1 MSGTEIFFLGLFLGL
16 LYLLWQITRNSQ
28 QAPPKLT
35 KLDLPRTQPSEHE
48 IPKQSVKPDLSLPYT
63 LATSLNEYYQNS
75 AHPEALLNH
84 PKFIEGVKLLD
95 RGGYSNQDLIA
106 YYHGDNAVAA
116 CMAMEAYARSSSGE
130 DISEKILANI
140 NIVVP
145 WTRYFALRALNES
158 TPANDPLVGKVL
170 ARIDPSWRTQFGMQF
185 LRDFIKTRLDGGEEP
200 VFKTDLHRIS
210 EDHAG
215 FLLELLE
222 GVKGEPASKLLA
234 EFNAWRNTRVDFDF
248 LSSIGRIWNWPETVD
263 PDPVIE
269 NGALLTQVATV
280 QAGFFKDRPRS
291 ALLVGESG
299 VGKSTIARVLGKR
312 MQDKGWMIFEA
323 GHTELVA
330 GKVFIGEVEERFRKL
345 LHHLGGKRKILWYIP
360 DFHGLS
366 WAGRHQHSL
375 SSALDYFLPHI
386 DQGEITVLG
395 ETQPLPYEKLIQSKP
410 ICRTALEVYRILPLS
425 EETTLEIARLWVR
438 HYTKAGSP
446 ELASEETL
454 REAWQLTRQYL
465 GDKSAPGNLLQLLKL
480 TREHLPP
487 SGGPERAIITVDEL
501 ILTLSQL
508 TGLPANILDDRQ
520 NLDLKGLRGYFEKR
534 VLGQPEAVDCLVDRV
549 AMIKAA
555 VGDPTRPQGVF
566 LFVGPT
572 GTGKTEIAKVLS
584 EYLFGSSTRMI
595 RLDMSEFQEPESLER
610 ILGDSGRASAGSLVD
625 LIRKQPFSVVLLD
638 EFEKA
643 NSRIWDLFLQVFDDG
658 RLTDRGGITAD
669 FRHAIIIMTSN
680 LGGTVPSGASLGFSP
695 DSSRFNPSAVER
707 AVNHSFRKEFLNR
720 IDRVIVFRP
729 LSRDTMREIL
739 RKELDEVFLRRGLRN
754 RAWAV
759 EWDDAAI
766 EFLLEKGFTPDLGAR
781 PLKRAIE
788 RYLLSPLANT
798 IVNHQ
803 FPEGDQFL
811 FVRSDGTDL
820 RVEFVDPDAVEDT
833 EAEEIG
839 LVTGAEKPDDA
850 VQLEEIA
857 LDALGISP
865 EMSCLHLHH
874 EKLSQIVGSAD
885 WQNNKQASL
894 SLISSPD
901 FWNSSDR
908 FAILGKV
915 EYLDRIESG
924 FESAGSLLRRLS
936 GGRKENRLHYP
947 RDLMKRLAQ
956 QLFLLE
962 KACSSLLTEQ
972 PSEAFLLVQ
981 ASRDSGVTDSSND
994 EFAVR
999 LGKMY
1004 CSWAEKRRMQ
1014 IQFLEETGG
1023 DGKTP
1028 YHLLLALSGFA
1039 SFAILQPEDGLHIL
1053 EIPGQGEKSFN
1064 RCRVQVRVVPQPD
1077 EPAGPGLEALRK
1089 QAIYAIDNQGPINLT
1104 VVRRYREHPSPLV
1117 RDSIRGWRTGK
1128 LDRVLE
1134 GDFDLIV
1141 EREREQ

>member
-1 MSGTEIFFLGLFLGL
+1 MSGTEIFFLGLFFGL
-16 LYLLWQITRNSQ
+16 IYLLWQITQ
-28 QAPPKLT
+28 KPQKIPPRLT
-35 KLDLPRTQPSEHE
+35 KLDLPRSQPSDHE
-48 IPKQSVKPDLSLPYT
+48 TTKEPVKPDLSLPYT
-63 LATSLNEYYQNS
+63 LATTLNEFYQNS
-75 AHPEALLNH
+75 AHPESLRWH
-84 PKFIEGVKLLD
+84 PKFMEGVELLN
-95 RGGYSNQDLIA
+95 RGGYSNQDLIS

-116 CMAMEAYARSSSGE
+116 CMAMEAYASRSSGE
-130 DISEKILANI
+130 DIREKVLANM

-145 WTRYFALRALNES
+145 WTRYFALRALNEN
-158 TPANDPLVGKVL
+158 TPANDPLVGRVL
-170 ARIDPSWRTQFGMQF
+170 ARIDPSWKTPFGLMF
-185 LRDFIKTRLDGGEEP
+185 LRDFIQTRLEGGEEP

-222 GVKGEPASKLLA
+222 GVEGEQAKKLLA
-234 EFNAWRNTRVDFDF
+234 EFKAWRNTQVDFDF
-248 LSSIGRIWNWPETVD
+248 LSSIGRIWNWHEKAD
-263 PDPVIE
+263 LDPVIE
-269 NGALLTQVATV
+269 HEPLLAQVATV
-280 QAGFFKDRPRS
+280 QAGYFKDRPRS

-299 VGKSTIARVLGKR
+299 VGKSTVARVIGKR
-312 MQDKGWMIFEA
+312 MQEKGWLIFEA
-323 GHTELVA
+323 GHTELIA

-360 DFHGLS
+360 DFHSLS
-366 WAGRHQHSL
+366 WTGRHQHSL

-395 ETQPLPYEKLIQSKP
+395 ETQPLPYEKLVQTKP
-410 ICRTALEVYRILPLS
+410 NCRTAMEVYRILPLA

-438 HYTKAGSP
+438 HCTKAGRP

-480 TREHLPP
+480 TRDHLST
-487 SGGPERAIITVDEL
+487 SGGPDRTMITVDEL

-508 TGLPANILDDRQ
+508 TGLPASILDDRQ
-520 NLDLKGLRGYFEKR
+520 NLDLKGLRGFFEKR

-572 GTGKTEIAKVLS
+572 GTGKTEIAKALS
-584 EYLFGSSTRMI
+584 EYLFGSPTRMI
-595 RLDMSEFQEPESLER
+595 RLDMSEFQEVESLER
-610 ILGDSGRASAGSLVD
+610 ILGDSTRASAESLVD
-625 LIRKQPFSVVLLD
+625 LIRKQPFSVILLD

-658 RLTDRGGITAD
+658 RLTDRNGVTAD

-680 LGGTVPSGASLGFSP
+680 LGSTVPSGASLGFSP
-695 DSSRFNPSAVER
+695 DSSRFNPSAIER
-707 AVNHSFRKEFLNR
+707 AVSHSFRKEFLNR

-811 FVRSDGTDL
+811 FVRSDGRDL

-833 EAEEIG
+833 EVERTG
-839 LVTGAEKPDDA
+839 LAMDAVKLKDA

-857 LDALGISP
+857 LDALGTSP
-865 EMSCLHLHH
+865 EMTCLRSHH
-874 EKLSQIVGSAD
+874 ERLSQILGCAD
-885 WQNNKQASL
+885 WQDDKQAAL
-894 SLISSPD
+894 SLISSSD

-915 EYLDRIESG
+915 EYLDRIESA

-936 GGRKENRLHYP
+936 GGKNEYRLHFP
-947 RDLMKRLAQ
+947 RDLMRRLAQ
-956 QLFLLE
+956 QLYLLE
-962 KACSSLLTEQ
+962 KACSNLQTKR
-972 PSEAFLLVQ
+972 PSDTFLLLQ
-981 ASRDSGVTDSSND
+981 ASGDSGVTASLND

-1004 CSWAEKRRMQ
+1004 RSWAEKRRMQ
-1014 IQFLEETGG
+1014 IQLLEETGG
-1023 DGKTP
+1023 DGKSP
-1028 YHLLLALSGFA
+1028 YHLLLGISGFA
-1039 SFAILQPEDGLHIL
+1039 AFAILMPENGLHVL
-1053 EIPGQGEKSFN
+1053 EVPGQEEKSFK

-1077 EPAGPGLEALRK
+1077 EPAGPGLESLRQQALHTFESYGT
-1089 QAIYAIDNQGPINLT
+1089 ANLT

-1117 RDSIRGWRTGK
+1117 RDSVRGWRTGK

-1141 EREREQ
+1141 ERE